1 MNQAE
6 ALLQWWR
13 ACRPNDKID
22 ELADLADGSTFSAL
36 LHSIDPD
43 RFTLISKSALQ
54 ESTRSSTGGSGN
66 EGVGQNWILKHTML
80 KRLFGQIRSYY
91 KQVLSVTLNTST
103 SFNLQSMAQSDD
115 AETISELGFI
125 VLNLAIRSPDN
136 QEYIMNIQLLPEDS
150 QHSIM
155 EYVQQL
161 SMQLEE
167 VEVGP
172 VDQNLSSAQSSQ
184 QDTDTL
190 RQLQSELDSSKREVS
205 TLQEKNQKLQSD
217 VDQLQEQL
225 QNATAKQKSKEKQDS
240 NSNLTVVYKVEIE
253 KFKKQLDQVE
263 QQKIELQD
271 QVRQQQDIISELSK
285 KLEAANKQVQDAQ
298 SLRDQVEEQQHT
310 ILRLQKSELALE
322 NLKKKMDDAQQTKKK
337 LQELEQSNAVLASR
351 YDQLEQEY
359 IKVAGKS
366 FDQGGQSDA
375 DYKSSSTA
383 FAQTQQLDQLRNK
396 IQDLEQSKMRDEDL
410 IRQLQ
415 FELSQSQLVDS
426 RHGEGETLPELDL
439 NTKESSSADD
449 DPLHQENQRLRSQLH
464 YLQKQVSTAST
475 QSIKENSGTTADR
488 QQEVESLNQ
497 RVNQLLSEKDS
508 LYREHLQLKD
518 KLLELEKVNL
528 TLNQASKIGSSQDQQ
543 VQQLQTALSEAQS
556 QVMKL
561 QLQVKESQTLR
572 SSSDNAQLDAGAVDA
587 LQAQVK
593 VKDDECQKL
602 FRDFEDF
609 KVMTSREQK
618 IIVQAWY
625 ELGTQMQKFG
635 TSSGGMRSAS
645 SFGSRVGSPISWMN
659 QQRKTVLESPIKKRI

>member
-43 RFTLISKSALQ
+43 RFTLVSKSALQ
-54 ESTRSSTGGSGN
+54 ESTRSSTGGNSN
-66 EGVGQNWILKHTML
+66 EGAGQNWILKHTML
-80 KRLFGQIRSYY
+80 KRLFGQINSYY
-91 KQVLSVTLNTST
+91 KQVLNVTLNTST

-125 VLNLAIRSPDN
+125 ILNLAIRSPDN

-167 VEVGP
+167 VEEP
-172 VDQNLSSAQSSQ
+172 VEQNLSPEQSSQ
-184 QDTDTL
+184 YNTDTL

-205 TLQEKNQKLQSD
+205 TLQEKNQKLQLD

-225 QNATAKQKSKEKQDS
+225 QNATAKQKSKEQQDN
-240 NSNLTVVYKVEIE
+240 NSNLTVVYKVEVE
-253 KFKKQLDQVE
+253 KLKKQLDQVE
-263 QQKIELQD
+263 QQRIELQD
-271 QVRQQQDIISELSK
+271 QVRQQQDITSELSK
-285 KLEAANKQVQDAQ
+285 KLEAANKQVQGTQ

-337 LQELEQSNAVLASR
+337 LQELEQSNVVLASR

-359 IKVAGKS
+359 IKAAGKS
-366 FDQGGQSDA
+366 FDQGGLSDA
-375 DYKSSSTA
+375 DFKSSTTA

-415 FELSQSQLVDS
+415 FELSQSRLVDS
-426 RHGEGETLPELDL
+426 RHGEGEILPALDL
-439 NTKESSSADD
+439 NMKESSNAD
-449 DPLHQENQRLRSQLH
+449 DPLRQENQRLRSQLH
-464 YLQKQVSTAST
+464 QLQKQVSISST
-475 QSIKENSGTTADR
+475 SYAKDNSGPTVDH
-488 QQEVESLNQ
+488 QQEMESLNQ
-497 RVNQLLSEKDS
+497 RVNQLLQEKDT

-528 TLNQASKIGSSQDQQ
+528 TLNQDIKIGRSQDQQ
-543 VQQLQTALSEAQS
+543 LSQLQTALSEAQS

-561 QLQVKESQTLR
+561 QLQVKDSQSLR

-593 VKDDECQKL
+593 AKDDECQKL

>member
-43 RFTLISKSALQ
+43 RFTLIIKSALQ

-80 KRLFGQIRSYY
+80 KRLFGQIKSYY
-91 KQVLSVTLNTST
+91 KQVLNVTLHTST
-103 SFNLQSMAQSDD
+103 SFNLQSMAQTDD
-115 AETISELGFI
+115 AETITELGFI

-167 VEVGP
+167 VEAGH
-172 VDQNLSSAQSSQ
+172 VDQNLSLAQSSQ
-184 QDTDTL
+184 QNTDTL

-225 QNATAKQKSKEKQDS
+225 QSVTAKQKSKEQQDN

-253 KFKKQLDQVE
+253 KLKKQLDQVE

-285 KLEAANKQVQDAQ
+285 KLEAANKQVQGAQ

-310 ILRLQKSELALE
+310 MLRLQKSELALE

-366 FDQGGQSDA
+366 FDQGGLSDA
-375 DYKSSSTA
+375 DFKSSSTA
-383 FAQTQQLDQLRNK
+383 FAQNQQLDQLRNK

-426 RHGEGETLPELDL
+426 RHGEGETLPVLDL
-439 NTKESSSADD
+439 NTKESSSAD

-464 YLQKQVSTAST
+464 QLQKQVSTTST
-475 QSIKENSGTTADR
+475 QSTKDNSGTTADR
-488 QQEVESLNQ
+488 QQEVESLNL
-497 RVNQLLSEKDS
+497 RVNQLLSEKDT

-528 TLNQASKIGSSQDQQ
+528 TLNQYSKIGRSQDQQ

-561 QLQVKESQTLR
+561 QLQVKENQSLR
-572 SSSDNAQLDAGAVDA
+572 SSSENAQLDAGAVDA

-593 VKDDECQKL
+593 AKDDECQKL